1 MGLWWWWR
9 AGTVLGADAAGHVSR
24 AAGATSASSA
34 AVAVVVRIGSV
45 HLAPG
50 VPLRI
55 PYEGVFVFLCFGI

>member
-1 MGLWWWWR
+1 M
-9 AGTVLGADAAGHVSR
+9 LGADAAGHVSR

-55 PYEGVFVFLCFGI
+55 PYEGVFVLLCFGI